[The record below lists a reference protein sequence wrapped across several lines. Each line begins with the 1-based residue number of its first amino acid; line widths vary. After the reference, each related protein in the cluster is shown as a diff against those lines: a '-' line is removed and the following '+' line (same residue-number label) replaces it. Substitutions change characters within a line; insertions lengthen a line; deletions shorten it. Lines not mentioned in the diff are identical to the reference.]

1 MTKKRHLLG
10 VSIYQLADEVERES
24 RQATSRME
32 IDSYNHEIV
41 NIKTKLWVDKYR
53 PKSYKDLVGDESIN
67 RDVLKWLVQWNYC
80 VFGKE
85 TAHKDNIQ
93 NQSNDRWDRPE
104 KKILLLTG
112 PSGCGKTTLA
122 HVVATHCGYNIVEIN
137 ASDDRTGQVIKNRI
151 KDALETQSVVFNKK
165 PNLIIIDEIDGV
177 SGSGDEN
184 FVKLLLDLVDGEK
197 QSSRDVNQLTSKG
210 TKKGKKKK
218 SAKKPLLRPIICI
231 CNDQYTAALRPLK
244 AYAKV
249 VNFKRIQSNRLA
261 NRLKE
266 ICDREKLSVDIS
278 TLFMLA
284 GSAEGDIR
292 NCLTTLQFI
301 KQSSNVVT
309 KELISKT
316 SIGRKDT
323 NKSYFTIWEE
333 IFQTRSSKVRSRDAF
348 ARDSENSAD
357 RYIDRLESLIS
368 TNGEYEK
375 LMQGCFENYLKCNFH
390 DQKFKLS
397 QINEWIHFYDQINYR
412 TSSLQLFGLFVYYPY
427 PIINFHRFFSG
438 VAHPRMEYPRKDYEC
453 YVQQQANENIANSAL
468 NGIKSKYRLTL
479 NKNIFVTEFVSYL
492 LKIVSPELESE
503 SRFSSNH
510 KKSILS
516 RVVDIM
522 LSFNLKYIQKIE
534 DGKSFYAIEPPI
546 DQLVLFSDVDSKN
559 YAFKND
565 ITKHL
570 IAKEINIKLE
580 SAAEVRSISIQNK
593 KSSSTN
599 YTTQSES
606 KSLKNQQKVEK
617 QILDFF
623 GRPKAN
629 TESFTESRTTDDNLV
644 KPKVWYRYHEG
655 STKAVR
661 TKMKLKDFF

>member
-1 MTKKRHLLG
+1 NAR
-10 VSIYQLADEVERES
+10 
-24 RQATSRME
+24 
-32 IDSYNHEIV
+32 
-41 NIKTKLWVDKYR
+41 
-53 PKSYKDLVGDESIN
+53 
-67 RDVLKWLVQWNYC
+67 
-80 VFGKE
+80 
-85 TAHKDNIQ
+85 KDNIQ
-93 NQSNDRWDRPE
+93 NQFNDRWDRPE

-112 PSGCGKTTLA
+112 PPGCGKTTLA
-122 HVVATHCGYNIVEIN
+122 HVVATHCRYNIVEIN

-210 TKKGKKKK
+210 TKTSKIFFCDIVVIYCLNNHGLSGKKKK
-218 SAKKPLLRPIICI
+218 SAKRPLLRPIICI

-244 AYAKV
+244 AHAKV
-249 VNFKRIQSNRLA
+249 VNFKRMQSNRLA

-266 ICDREKLSVDIS
+266 ICDREKLSADIS
-278 TLFMLA
+278 TLFVLA
-284 GSAEGDIR
+284 ESAEGDMR

-323 NKSYFTIWEE
+323 NKSFFTIWEE
-333 IFQTRSSKVRSRDAF
+333 IFQTRSSKVRSRDQF
-348 ARDSENSAD
+348 VRDSENNAN
-357 RYIDRLESLIS
+357 RYIARLESLIS

-397 QINEWIHFYDQINYR
+397 QINEWVHFYDQINYR
-412 TSSLQLFGLFVYYPY
+412 TNSMQLFGLFVYYPY
-427 PIINFHRFFSG
+427 PIISFHRFFSG

-453 YVQQQANENIANSAL
+453 YVQQQANESVISSAL

-503 SRFSSNH
+503 SRLSSNL
-510 KKSILS
+510 KKSILL

-522 LSFNLKYIQKIE
+522 LSFNLKYIQKTE

-546 DQLVLFSDVDSKN
+546 DQLVLFSGTDSKN
-559 YAFKND
+559 YAFNND

-570 IAKEINIKLE
+570 IAKEIDIKL
-580 SAAEVRSISIQNK
+580 ANA
-593 KSSSTN
+593 
-599 YTTQSES
+599 
-606 KSLKNQQKVEK
+606 VE
-617 QILDFF
+617 
-623 GRPKAN
+623 
-629 TESFTESRTTDDNLV
+629 
-644 KPKVWYRYHEG
+644 
-655 STKAVR
+655 
-661 TKMKLKDFF
+661 